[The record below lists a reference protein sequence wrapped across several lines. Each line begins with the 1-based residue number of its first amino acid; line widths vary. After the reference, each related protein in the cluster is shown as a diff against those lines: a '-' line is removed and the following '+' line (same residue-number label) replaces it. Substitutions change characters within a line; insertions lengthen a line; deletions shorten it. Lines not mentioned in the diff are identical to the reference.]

1 METKAQE
8 QDKPASQQNVFLII
22 NKQIVALTHD
32 IVRIG
37 RHLDNDVVLHEDSV
51 SRFHA
56 EIRYENGSYILY
68 DQQSTSGTF
77 VNNQRIKQCVL
88 NSGDVISLAGLS
100 IMFVNNNLRYVKRS
114 SGVTQALND
123 DIKEKQNEKKQHTI
137 LIIDDEPNLLIGV
150 AALLKRHGFI
160 VLVASNGN
168 DGLEIARS
176 SKPDLI
182 LSDIM
187 MPPPDGF
194 EVRRLLGSDPEL
206 STIPFIFLTAKTGTE
221 DRISGIREG
230 ADDYITKPFN
240 PEELVARI
248 ETVFRRVQAEQRR
261 EREKM
266 EGLAEQEMEKL
277 RREITQNFH
286 HEFRTPLVNV
296 MMPLELAVTSKFK
309 DPEEQLHF
317 VKMALSNLEYLD
329 SLVTDMVILTSLDED
344 NLNTSRQSID
354 PEIHVA
360 RPIKKRLEKYR
371 RKHINLILN
380 VQLNSE
386 TRMPRKE
393 FTQSLLHLADNAFKF
408 SHAEGK
414 VEIDVHSTDA
424 GGVIVNVKDHG
435 IGIPVELRDKVF
447 ERFYQIS
454 RGDSRNYDGLGVGLT
469 IVKAICERLGGTV
482 AFHDTDSGCHVCMII
497 PGAAESEML

>member
-1 METKAQE
+1 MKNETQGKSATE
-8 QDKPASQQNVFLII
+8 QNVFLII
-22 NKQIVALTHD
+22 NKQIVALNRD
-32 IVRIG
+32 VMRLG

-56 EIRYENGSYILY
+56 EIRHENGAYTLY
-68 DQQSTSGTF
+68 DQKSTSGTF
-77 VNNQRIKQCVL
+77 VNNQRIEHCVL

-100 IMFVNNNLRYVKRS
+100 IMFVNNNPRYVGRTRRT
-114 SGVTQALND
+114 TQGLSD
-123 DIKEKQNEKKQHTI
+123 DVHGRQNGRKQHTI
-137 LIIDDEPNLLIGV
+137 LVIDDEPNLLIGV
-150 AALLKRHGFI
+150 AALLKRKGYV

-168 DGLEIARS
+168 DGLELARS

-194 EVRRLLGSDPEL
+194 EVRRLLGIDPEL
-206 STIPFIFLTAKTGTE
+206 STIPFIFLTAKTGVE

-240 PEELVARI
+240 PEELIARI
-248 ETVFRRVQAEQRR
+248 ETVFRRVKAEQTRGR
-261 EREKM
+261 EEM

-296 MMPLELAVTSKFK
+296 MMPLELAVTNKFK

-329 SLVTDMVILTSLDED
+329 SLVTDMVILTSLDGQ
-344 NLNTSRQSID
+344 NINITRQSID
-354 PEIHVA
+354 PEIHITK
-360 RPIKKRLEKYR
+360 PIRKRLEKYK
-371 RKHINLILN
+371 RKNINLILN
-380 VQLNSE
+380 VQINPE
-386 TRMPRKE
+386 TRLPRKE
-393 FTQSLLHLADNAFKF
+393 FTQSVLHLADNAFKF
-408 SHAEGK
+408 SHQDGK
-414 VEIDVHSTDA
+414 VEIAIYSTHG
-424 GGVIVNVKDHG
+424 GGVAVNVRDEG

-454 RGDSRNYDGLGVGLT
+454 QGDARNYDGLGVGLT
-469 IVKAICERLGGTV
+469 IVKAISERLGGSV
-482 AFHDTDSGCHVCMII
+482 AFLDTDSGCRVRMTI
-497 PGAAESEML
+497 PGKMQRDTQ